1 MDAIL
6 EAEGHWCDKSLVMV
20 ARTTWEGEMSRLSFR
35 PRPLDIHKKLPI
47 VKSVKDFEDD
57 DAPTTS
63 STRNSHLFR
72 LASDVDNDVRCL
84 PFFFSFLLI
93 MIGFIEAFYQ
103 KVCTRDI

>member
-1 MDAIL
+1 
-6 EAEGHWCDKSLVMV
+6 
-20 ARTTWEGEMSRLSFR
+20 MSRLSFR

-84 PFFFSFLLI
+84 PFSFSFLLI